1 MRRNKE
7 KQKGQVFTPAH
18 LVNNILDLCGYNT
31 PEAIIGKHIID
42 NSCGDG
48 AFLIEVVRRFIG
60 AYRSADYADDAIRA
74 GLEEYVHGIE
84 LDPEAYAQCE
94 VNLDEVA
101 KTFGITGVHWDV
113 DNTDSL
119 KSNKHLAKM
128 DYVVGN
134 PPYVRVHNI
143 STDAKFLK
151 TNYSFMREGM
161 SDLYLAFFELGLYM
175 LNDTGILGYVT
186 PSSYFNSKAGG
197 IFRDYIIGGRSLH
210 TVVDFGHYQPFSAS
224 TYVAITLLTKSE
236 NDTVNCYD
244 YDESTQTLVNHRVLE
259 FGDFVTDNRQ
269 LLFGD
274 SSARQTQVILASE
287 GLHKKCIVK
296 NGITTLLDEFFISEN
311 LPQTQFV
318 IPILKASTGAWERC
332 IYPYRE
338 NGRPINFNALES
350 DLELSKR
357 YETFRER
364 LLARDLQKGTEWYE
378 FGRAQGIKDVY
389 KDKYAVNSLIRSKE
403 DIKLTF
409 CPAGTGVYGGL
420 YILTDLSEDELRG
433 VLVSDE
439 FEAYVKSLGKYKS
452 GGYYTYSSK
461 ELQLYLNYKL
471 ARVNLLD

>member
-1 MRRNKE
+1 MSKAP
-7 KQKGQVFTPAH
+7 KHKGQVFTPDY
-18 LVNNILDLCGYNT
+18 LVKNILDLCGYAET
-31 PEAIIGKHIID
+31 SAIIDKHIID

-48 AFLIEVVRRFIG
+48 AFLVEVAQRFIG
-60 AYRSADYADDAIRA
+60 AYRLAGYSDDAIKQA
-74 GLEEYVHGIE
+74 LETYVHGIE
-84 LDPEAYAQCE
+84 LDTDAYTKCIE
-94 VNLDEVA
+94 NLTTLSE
-101 KTFGITGVHWDV
+101 TFNLTGVKWNIT
-113 DNTDSL
+113 NTDAL
-119 KSNKHLAKM
+119 TNTRYLASM

-175 LNDTGILGYVT
+175 LKDTGILGYVT

-197 IFRDYIIGGRSLH
+197 IFRDYIIRGRSLH
-210 TVVDFGHYQPFSAS
+210 TVVDFGHYQPFSAT
-224 TYVAITLLTKSE
+224 TYVAITLLTKAE
-236 NDTVNCYD
+236 NDTVNYYE
-244 YDESTQTLVNHRVLE
+244 YDEFKHKPVNHRVLDL
-259 FGDFVTDNRQ
+259 GDFVTDSRQ
-269 LLFGD
+269 LLFGGREV
-274 SSARQTQVILASE
+274 SQTQAILASE
-287 GLHKKCIVK
+287 GLPKKCVVK
-296 NGITTLLDEFFISEN
+296 NGITTLLDEFFISET
-311 LPQTQFV
+311 LPCTQFV

-332 IYPYRE
+332 IYPYNE
-338 NGRPINFNALES
+338 NGRPIHFDVLQS

-357 YETFRER
+357 YETYKDR

-389 KDKYAVNSLIRSKE
+389 KQKYAVNSLIRSKE
-403 DIKLTF
+403 DIKLVA
-409 CPAGTGVYGGL
+409 CPQGTGVYGGL

>member
-1 MRRNKE
+1 MSKAP
-7 KQKGQVFTPAH
+7 KHKGQVFTPDY
-18 LVNNILDLCGYNT
+18 LVKNILDLCGYT
-31 PEAIIGKHIID
+31 ETSAIIDNHIID

-48 AFLIEVVRRFIG
+48 AFLVEVAQRFIG
-60 AYRSADYADDAIRA
+60 AYRLAGYSDDAIKQA
-74 GLEEYVHGIE
+74 LETYVHGIE
-84 LDPEAYAQCE
+84 LDTDAYTKCIE
-94 VNLDEVA
+94 NLTTLSE
-101 KTFGITGVHWDV
+101 TFNLTGVKWNII
-113 DNTDSL
+113 NTDAL
-119 KSNKHLAKM
+119 TNTRYLASM

-175 LNDTGILGYVT
+175 LKDTGILGYVT

-197 IFRDYIIGGRSLH
+197 IFRDYIIRGRSLH
-210 TVVDFGHYQPFSAS
+210 TVVDFGHYQPFSAT
-224 TYVAITLLTKSE
+224 TYVAITLLTKAE
-236 NDTVNCYD
+236 NDTVNYYE
-244 YDESTQTLVNHRVLE
+244 YDEFEHKPVNHRVLD
-259 FGDFVTDNRQ
+259 FGDFVTDSRQ
-269 LLFGD
+269 LLFGGREV
-274 SSARQTQVILASE
+274 SQTQAILASE
-287 GLHKKCIVK
+287 GLPKKCVVK
-296 NGITTLLDEFFISEN
+296 NGITTLLDEFFISET
-311 LPQTQFV
+311 LPCTQFV

-332 IYPYRE
+332 IYPYNE
-338 NGRPINFNALES
+338 NGRPIHFDVLQS
-350 DLELSKR
+350 DLQLSKR
-357 YETFRER
+357 YETYKDR

-389 KDKYAVNSLIRSKE
+389 KQKYAVNSLIRSKE
-403 DIKLTF
+403 DIKLVA
-409 CPAGTGVYGGL
+409 CPPGTGVYGGL

>member
-1 MRRNKE
+1 MSKAPKN
-7 KQKGQVFTPAH
+7 KGQVFTPDY
-18 LVNNILDLCGYNT
+18 LVKNILDLCGYT
-31 PEAIIGKHIID
+31 ETSAIIDNHIID

-48 AFLIEVVRRFIG
+48 AFLVEVAQRFIG
-60 AYRSADYADDAIRA
+60 AYRLAGYSDDAIKQA
-74 GLEEYVHGIE
+74 LETYVHGIE
-84 LDPEAYAQCE
+84 LDTDAYTKCIE
-94 VNLDEVA
+94 NLTTLSE
-101 KTFGITGVHWDV
+101 TFNLTGVKWNII
-113 DNTDSL
+113 NTDAL
-119 KSNKHLAKM
+119 TNTRYLASM

-175 LNDTGILGYVT
+175 LKDTGILGYVT

-197 IFRDYIIGGRSLH
+197 IFRDYIIRGRSLH
-210 TVVDFGHYQPFSAS
+210 TVVDFGHYQPFSAT
-224 TYVAITLLTKSE
+224 TYVAITLLTKAE
-236 NDTVNCYD
+236 NDTVNYYE
-244 YDESTQTLVNHRVLE
+244 YDEFEHKPVNHRVLD
-259 FGDFVTDNRQ
+259 FGDFVTDSRQ
-269 LLFGD
+269 LLFGGREV
-274 SSARQTQVILASE
+274 SQTQAILASE
-287 GLHKKCIVK
+287 GLPKKCVVK
-296 NGITTLLDEFFISEN
+296 NGITTLLDEFFISET
-311 LPQTQFV
+311 LPCTQFV

-332 IYPYRE
+332 IYPYNE
-338 NGRPINFNALES
+338 NGRPIHFDVLQS

-357 YETFRER
+357 YETYKDR

-389 KDKYAVNSLIRSKE
+389 KQKYAVNSLIRSKE
-403 DIKLTF
+403 DIKLVA
-409 CPAGTGVYGGL
+409 CPQGTGVYGGL

>member
-1 MRRNKE
+1 MSKAL
-7 KQKGQVFTPAH
+7 KHKGQVFTPDY
-18 LVNNILDLCGYNT
+18 LVKNILDLCGYT
-31 PEAIIGKHIID
+31 ETSAIIDNHIID

-48 AFLIEVVRRFIG
+48 AFLVEVAQRFIG
-60 AYRSADYADDAIRA
+60 AYRLAGYSDDAIKQA
-74 GLEEYVHGIE
+74 LETYVHGIE
-84 LDPEAYAQCE
+84 LDTDAYTKCIE
-94 VNLDEVA
+94 NLTTLSE
-101 KTFGITGVHWDV
+101 TFNLTGVKWNIT
-113 DNTDSL
+113 NTDAL
-119 KSNKHLAKM
+119 TNTRYLASM

-175 LNDTGILGYVT
+175 LKDTGILGYVT

-197 IFRDYIIGGRSLH
+197 IFRDYIIRGRSLH
-210 TVVDFGHYQPFSAS
+210 TVVDFGHYQPFSAT
-224 TYVAITLLTKSE
+224 TYVAITLLTKAE
-236 NDTVNCYD
+236 NDTVNYYE
-244 YDESTQTLVNHRVLE
+244 YDEFEHKPVNHRVLD
-259 FGDFVTDNRQ
+259 FGDFVTDSRQ
-269 LLFGD
+269 LLFGGREV
-274 SSARQTQVILASE
+274 SQTQAILASE
-287 GLHKKCIVK
+287 GLPKKCVVK
-296 NGITTLLDEFFISEN
+296 NGITTLLDEFFISET
-311 LPQTQFV
+311 LPCTQFV

-332 IYPYRE
+332 IYPYNE
-338 NGRPINFNALES
+338 NGRPIHFDVLQS
-350 DLELSKR
+350 DLELFKR
-357 YETFRER
+357 YETYKDR

-389 KDKYAVNSLIRSKE
+389 KQKYAVNSLIRSKE
-403 DIKLTF
+403 DIKLVA
-409 CPAGTGVYGGL
+409 CPPGTGVYGGL

>member
-1 MRRNKE
+1 MSKAP
-7 KQKGQVFTPAH
+7 KHKGQVFTPDY
-18 LVNNILDLCGYNT
+18 LVKNILDLCGYT
-31 PEAIIGKHIID
+31 ETSAIIDNHIID

-48 AFLIEVVRRFIG
+48 AFLVEVAQRFIG
-60 AYRSADYADDAIRA
+60 AYRLAGYSDDAIKQA
-74 GLEEYVHGIE
+74 LETYVHGIE
-84 LDPEAYAQCE
+84 LDTDAYTKCIE
-94 VNLDEVA
+94 NLTTLSE
-101 KTFGITGVHWDV
+101 TFNLTGVKWNII
-113 DNTDSL
+113 NTDAL
-119 KSNKHLAKM
+119 TNTRYLASM

-197 IFRDYIIGGRSLH
+197 IFRDYIIRGRSLH
-210 TVVDFGHYQPFSAS
+210 TVVDFGHYQPFSAT
-224 TYVAITLLTKSE
+224 TYVAITLLTKAE
-236 NDTVNCYD
+236 NDTVNYYE
-244 YDESTQTLVNHRVLE
+244 YDEFKHKPVNHRVLD
-259 FGDFVTDNRQ
+259 FGDFVTDSRQ
-269 LLFGD
+269 LLFGGREV
-274 SSARQTQVILASE
+274 SQTQAILASE
-287 GLHKKCIVK
+287 GLPKKCVVK
-296 NGITTLLDEFFISEN
+296 NGITTLLDEFFISET
-311 LPQTQFV
+311 LPCTQFV

-332 IYPYRE
+332 IYPYNE
-338 NGRPINFNALES
+338 NGRPIHFDVLQS
-350 DLELSKR
+350 DSELSKR
-357 YETFRER
+357 YETYKDR

-389 KDKYAVNSLIRSKE
+389 KQKYAVNSLIRSKE
-403 DIKLTF
+403 DIKLVA
-409 CPAGTGVYGGL
+409 CPPGTGVYGGL

>member
-1 MRRNKE
+1 MRRNTE
-7 KQKGQVFTPAH
+7 KQKGQVYTPAH
-18 LVNNILDLCGYNT
+18 LVNNVLDLCGYVE
-31 PEAIIGKHIID
+31 PEAIVGKHIID

-48 AFLIEVVRRFIG
+48 AFLTEVVRRFIG
-60 AYRSADYADDAIRA
+60 AYRSAGYSDDAIKQA
-74 GLEEYVHGIE
+74 LETYVHGIE
-84 LDPEAYAQCE
+84 LDGEAFTKCVQ
-94 VNLDEVA
+94 NLTDFA
-101 KTFGITGVHWDV
+101 NLLGIVGVCWDV
-113 DNTDSL
+113 NNADAL
-119 KSNKHLAKM
+119 KQTQYSAGM

-197 IFRDYIIGGRSLH
+197 IFRDYIIRGRSLH
-210 TVVDFGHYQPFSAS
+210 TVVDFGHYQPFSAT
-224 TYVAITLLTKSE
+224 TYVAITLLTKAE
-236 NDTVNCYD
+236 NDTVNYYE
-244 YDESTQTLVNHRVLE
+244 YDEFQRKPVNHRVLD
-259 FGDFVTDNRQ
+259 FGDFVTDSRQ
-269 LLFGD
+269 LLFGGREV
-274 SSARQTQVILASE
+274 SQTQAILASE
-287 GLHKKCIVK
+287 GLPKKCVVK
-296 NGITTLLDEFFISEN
+296 NGITTLLDEFFISET
-311 LPQTQFV
+311 LPCTQFV

-332 IYPYRE
+332 IYPYNE
-338 NGRPINFNALES
+338 NGRPIHFDVLQS

-357 YETFRER
+357 YETYKDR

-389 KDKYAVNSLIRSKE
+389 KQKYAVNSLIRSKE
-403 DIKLTF
+403 DIKLVA
-409 CPAGTGVYGGL
+409 CPPGTGVYGGL

-439 FEAYVKSLGKYKS
+439 FETYVKSLGKYKS

>member
-1 MRRNKE
+1 MSKAP
-7 KQKGQVFTPAH
+7 KHKGQVFTPDY
-18 LVNNILDLCGYNT
+18 LVKNILDLCGYT
-31 PEAIIGKHIID
+31 ETSAIIDNHIID

-48 AFLIEVVRRFIG
+48 AFLVEVAQRFIG
-60 AYRSADYADDAIRA
+60 AYRLAGYSDDAIKQA
-74 GLEEYVHGIE
+74 LETYVHGIE
-84 LDPEAYAQCE
+84 LDTDAYTKCIE
-94 VNLDEVA
+94 NLTTLSE
-101 KTFGITGVHWDV
+101 TFNLTGVKWNII
-113 DNTDSL
+113 NTDAL
-119 KSNKHLAKM
+119 TNTRYLASM

-197 IFRDYIIGGRSLH
+197 IFRDYIIRGRSLH
-210 TVVDFGHYQPFSAS
+210 TVVDFGHYQPFSAT
-224 TYVAITLLTKSE
+224 TYVAITLLTKAE
-236 NDTVNCYD
+236 NDTVNYYE
-244 YDESTQTLVNHRVLE
+244 YDEFKHKPVNHRVLDL
-259 FGDFVTDNRQ
+259 GDFVTDSRQ
-269 LLFGD
+269 LLFGGREV
-274 SSARQTQVILASE
+274 SQTQAILASE
-287 GLHKKCIVK
+287 GLPKKCVVK
-296 NGITTLLDEFFISEN
+296 NGITTLLDEFFISET
-311 LPQTQFV
+311 LPCTQFV

-332 IYPYRE
+332 IYPYNE
-338 NGRPINFNALES
+338 NGRPIHFDVLQS

-357 YETFRER
+357 YETYKDR

-389 KDKYAVNSLIRSKE
+389 KQKYAVNSLIRSKE
-403 DIKLTF
+403 DIKLVA
-409 CPAGTGVYGGL
+409 CPPGTGVYGGL

>member
-1 MRRNKE
+1 MSKAP
-7 KQKGQVFTPAH
+7 KHKGQVFTPDY
-18 LVNNILDLCGYNT
+18 LVKNILDLCGYT
-31 PEAIIGKHIID
+31 ETSAIIDNHIID

-48 AFLIEVVRRFIG
+48 AFLVEVAQRFIG
-60 AYRSADYADDAIRA
+60 AYRLAGYSDDAIKQA
-74 GLEEYVHGIE
+74 LETYVHGIE
-84 LDPEAYAQCE
+84 LDTDAYTKCIE
-94 VNLDEVA
+94 NLTTLSE
-101 KTFGITGVHWDV
+101 TFNLTGVKWNII
-113 DNTDSL
+113 NTDAL
-119 KSNKHLAKM
+119 TNTRYLASM

-175 LNDTGILGYVT
+175 LKDTGILGYVT

-197 IFRDYIIGGRSLH
+197 IFRDYIIRGRSLH
-210 TVVDFGHYQPFSAS
+210 TVVDFGHYQPFSAT
-224 TYVAITLLTKSE
+224 TYVAITLLTKAE
-236 NDTVNCYD
+236 NDTVNYYE
-244 YDESTQTLVNHRVLE
+244 YDEFEHKPVKHRVLD
-259 FGDFVTDNRQ
+259 FGDFVTDSRQ
-269 LLFGD
+269 LLFGGREV
-274 SSARQTQVILASE
+274 SQTQAILASE
-287 GLHKKCIVK
+287 GLPKKCVVK
-296 NGITTLLDEFFISEN
+296 NGITTLLDEFFISET
-311 LPQTQFV
+311 LPCTQFV

-332 IYPYRE
+332 IYPYNE
-338 NGRPINFNALES
+338 NGRPIHFDVLQS
-350 DLELSKR
+350 DLQLSKR
-357 YETFRER
+357 YETYKDR

-389 KDKYAVNSLIRSKE
+389 KQKYAVNSLIRSKE
-403 DIKLTF
+403 DIKLVA
-409 CPAGTGVYGGL
+409 CPPGTGVYGGL

>member
-1 MRRNKE
+1 MSKAP
-7 KQKGQVFTPAH
+7 KHKGQVFTPDY
-18 LVNNILDLCGYNT
+18 LVKNILDLCGYT
-31 PEAIIGKHIID
+31 ETSAIIDNHIID

-48 AFLIEVVRRFIG
+48 AFLVEVAQRFIG
-60 AYRSADYADDAIRA
+60 AYRLAGYSDDAIKQA
-74 GLEEYVHGIE
+74 LETYVHGIE
-84 LDPEAYAQCE
+84 LDTDAYTKCIE
-94 VNLDEVA
+94 NLTTLSE
-101 KTFGITGVHWDV
+101 TFNLTGVKWNII
-113 DNTDSL
+113 NTDAL
-119 KSNKHLAKM
+119 TNTRYLASM

-175 LNDTGILGYVT
+175 LKDTGILGYVT

-197 IFRDYIIGGRSLH
+197 IFRDYIIRGRSLH
-210 TVVDFGHYQPFSAS
+210 TVVDFGHYQPFSAT
-224 TYVAITLLTKSE
+224 TYVAITLLTKAG
-236 NDTVNCYD
+236 NDTVNYYE
-244 YDESTQTLVNHRVLE
+244 YDEFEHKPVKHRVLD
-259 FGDFVTDNRQ
+259 FGDFVTDSRQ
-269 LLFGD
+269 LLFGGREV
-274 SSARQTQVILASE
+274 SQTQAILASE
-287 GLHKKCIVK
+287 GLPKKCVVK
-296 NGITTLLDEFFISEN
+296 NGITTLLDEFFISET
-311 LPQTQFV
+311 LPCTQFV

-332 IYPYRE
+332 IYPYNE
-338 NGRPINFNALES
+338 NGRPIHFDVLQS

-357 YETFRER
+357 YETYKDR

-389 KDKYAVNSLIRSKE
+389 KQKYAVNSLIRSKE
-403 DIKLTF
+403 DIKLVA
-409 CPAGTGVYGGL
+409 CPPGTGVYGGL

>member
-1 MRRNKE
+1 MSKAP
-7 KQKGQVFTPAH
+7 KHKGQVFTPDY
-18 LVNNILDLCGYNT
+18 LVKNILDLCGYT
-31 PEAIIGKHIID
+31 ETSAIIDKHIID

-48 AFLIEVVRRFIG
+48 AFLVEVAQRFIG
-60 AYRSADYADDAIRA
+60 AYRLAGYSDDAIKQA
-74 GLEEYVHGIE
+74 LETYVHGIE
-84 LDPEAYAQCE
+84 LDTDAYTKCIE
-94 VNLDEVA
+94 NLTTLSE
-101 KTFGITGVHWDV
+101 TFNLTGVKWNITNIDALT
-113 DNTDSL
+113 NTRY
-119 KSNKHLAKM
+119 LASM

-175 LNDTGILGYVT
+175 LKDTGILGYVT

-197 IFRDYIIGGRSLH
+197 IFRDYIIRGRSLH
-210 TVVDFGHYQPFSAS
+210 TVVDFGHYQPFSAT
-224 TYVAITLLTKSE
+224 TYVAITLLTKAE
-236 NDTVNCYD
+236 NDTVNYYE
-244 YDESTQTLVNHRVLE
+244 YDEFKHKPVNHRVLD
-259 FGDFVTDNRQ
+259 FGDFVTDSRQ
-269 LLFGD
+269 LLFGGREV
-274 SSARQTQVILASE
+274 SQTQAILASE
-287 GLHKKCIVK
+287 GLPKKCVVK
-296 NGITTLLDEFFISEN
+296 NGITTLLDEFFISET
-311 LPQTQFV
+311 LPCTQFV

-332 IYPYRE
+332 IYPYNE
-338 NGRPINFNALES
+338 NGRPIHFDVLQS

-357 YETFRER
+357 YETYKDR

-389 KDKYAVNSLIRSKE
+389 KQKYAVNSLIRSKE
-403 DIKLTF
+403 DIKLVA
-409 CPAGTGVYGGL
+409 CPSGTGVYGGL

-471 ARVNLLD
+471 ARVNLLY

>member
-1 MRRNKE
+1 MSKAP
-7 KQKGQVFTPAH
+7 KHKGQVFTPDY
-18 LVNNILDLCGYNT
+18 LVKNILDLCGYT
-31 PEAIIGKHIID
+31 ETSAIIDNHIID

-48 AFLIEVVRRFIG
+48 AFLVEVAQRFIG
-60 AYRSADYADDAIRA
+60 AHRLAGYSDDAIKQA
-74 GLEEYVHGIE
+74 LETYVHGIE
-84 LDPEAYAQCE
+84 LDTDAYTKCIE
-94 VNLDEVA
+94 NLTTLSE
-101 KTFGITGVHWDV
+101 TFNLTGVKWNII
-113 DNTDSL
+113 NTDAL
-119 KSNKHLAKM
+119 TNTRYLASM

-175 LNDTGILGYVT
+175 LKDTGILGYVT

-197 IFRDYIIGGRSLH
+197 IFRDYIIRGRSLH
-210 TVVDFGHYQPFSAS
+210 TVVDFGHYQPFSAT
-224 TYVAITLLTKSE
+224 TYVAITLLTKAE
-236 NDTVNCYD
+236 NDTVNYYE
-244 YDESTQTLVNHRVLE
+244 YDEFEHKPVNHRVLD
-259 FGDFVTDNRQ
+259 FGDFVTDSRQ
-269 LLFGD
+269 LLFGGREV
-274 SSARQTQVILASE
+274 SQTQAILASE
-287 GLHKKCIVK
+287 GLPKKCVVK
-296 NGITTLLDEFFISEN
+296 NGITTLLDEFFISET
-311 LPQTQFV
+311 LPCTQFV

-332 IYPYRE
+332 IYPYNE
-338 NGRPINFNALES
+338 NGRPIHFDALQS

-357 YETFRER
+357 YETYKDR

-389 KDKYAVNSLIRSKE
+389 KQKYAVNSLIRSKE
-403 DIKLTF
+403 DIKLVA
-409 CPAGTGVYGGL
+409 CPPGTGVYGGL

>member
-1 MRRNKE
+1 MSKAP
-7 KQKGQVFTPAH
+7 KHKGQVFTPDY
-18 LVNNILDLCGYNT
+18 LVKNILDLCGYT
-31 PEAIIGKHIID
+31 ETSAIIDKHIID

-48 AFLIEVVRRFIG
+48 AFLVEVAQRFIG
-60 AYRSADYADDAIRA
+60 AYRLAGYADDAIKQA
-74 GLEEYVHGIE
+74 LETYVHGIE
-84 LDPEAYAQCE
+84 LDTDAYTKCIE
-94 VNLDEVA
+94 NLTTLSE
-101 KTFGITGVHWDV
+101 TFNLTGVKWNIT
-113 DNTDSL
+113 NTDAL
-119 KSNKHLAKM
+119 TNTRYLASM

-175 LNDTGILGYVT
+175 LKDTGILGYVT

-197 IFRDYIIGGRSLH
+197 IFRDYIIRGRSLH
-210 TVVDFGHYQPFSAS
+210 TVVDFGHYQPFSAT
-224 TYVAITLLTKSE
+224 TYVAITLLTKAE
-236 NDTVNCYD
+236 NDTVNYYE
-244 YDESTQTLVNHRVLE
+244 YDEFKHKPVNHRVLDL
-259 FGDFVTDNRQ
+259 GDFVTDSRQ
-269 LLFGD
+269 LLFGGREV
-274 SSARQTQVILASE
+274 SQTQAILASE
-287 GLHKKCIVK
+287 GLPKKCVVK
-296 NGITTLLDEFFISEN
+296 NGITTLLDEFFISET
-311 LPQTQFV
+311 LPCTQFV

-332 IYPYRE
+332 IYPYNE
-338 NGRPINFNALES
+338 NGRPIHFDVLQS

-357 YETFRER
+357 YETYKDR

-389 KDKYAVNSLIRSKE
+389 KQKYAVNSLIRSKE
-403 DIKLTF
+403 DIKLVA
-409 CPAGTGVYGGL
+409 CPQGTGVYGGL

>member
-1 MRRNKE
+1 MSKAP
-7 KQKGQVFTPAH
+7 KHKGQVFTPDY
-18 LVNNILDLCGYNT
+18 LVKNILDLCGYT
-31 PEAIIGKHIID
+31 ETSAIIDKHIID

-48 AFLIEVVRRFIG
+48 AFLVEVAQRFIG
-60 AYRSADYADDAIRA
+60 AYRLAGYSDDAIKQA
-74 GLEEYVHGIE
+74 LETYVHGIE
-84 LDPEAYAQCE
+84 LDTDAYTKCIE
-94 VNLDEVA
+94 NLTTLSE
-101 KTFGITGVHWDV
+101 TFNLTGVKWNIT
-113 DNTDSL
+113 NTDAL
-119 KSNKHLAKM
+119 TNTRYLASM

-175 LNDTGILGYVT
+175 LKDTGILGYVT

-197 IFRDYIIGGRSLH
+197 IFRDYIIRGRSLH
-210 TVVDFGHYQPFSAS
+210 TVVDFGHYQPFSAT
-224 TYVAITLLTKSE
+224 TYVAITLLTKAE
-236 NDTVNCYD
+236 NDTVNYYE
-244 YDESTQTLVNHRVLE
+244 YDEFKHKPVNHRVLDL
-259 FGDFVTDNRQ
+259 GDFVTDSRQ
-269 LLFGD
+269 LLFGGREV
-274 SSARQTQVILASE
+274 SQTQAILASE
-287 GLHKKCIVK
+287 GLPKKCVVK
-296 NGITTLLDEFFISEN
+296 NGITTLLDEFFISET
-311 LPQTQFV
+311 LPCTQFV

-332 IYPYRE
+332 IYPYNE
-338 NGRPINFNALES
+338 NGRPIHFDVLQS

-357 YETFRER
+357 YETYKDR

-389 KDKYAVNSLIRSKE
+389 KQKYAVNSLIRSKE
-403 DIKLTF
+403 DIKLVA
-409 CPAGTGVYGGL
+409 CPQGTGVYGGL

>member
-1 MRRNKE
+1 MSKAP
-7 KQKGQVFTPAH
+7 KHKGQVFTPDY
-18 LVNNILDLCGYNT
+18 LVKNILDLCGYT
-31 PEAIIGKHIID
+31 ETSAIIDNHIID

-48 AFLIEVVRRFIG
+48 AFLVEVAQRFIG
-60 AYRSADYADDAIRA
+60 AYRLAGYSDDAIKQA
-74 GLEEYVHGIE
+74 LETYVHGIE
-84 LDPEAYAQCE
+84 LDTDAYTKCIE
-94 VNLDEVA
+94 NLTTLSE
-101 KTFGITGVHWDV
+101 TFNLTGVKWNII
-113 DNTDSL
+113 NTDAL
-119 KSNKHLAKM
+119 TNTRYLASM

-197 IFRDYIIGGRSLH
+197 IFRDYIIRGRSLH
-210 TVVDFGHYQPFSAS
+210 TVVDFGHYQPFSAT
-224 TYVAITLLTKSE
+224 TYVAITLLTKAE
-236 NDTVNCYD
+236 NDTVNYYE
-244 YDESTQTLVNHRVLE
+244 YDEFEHKPVNHRVLD
-259 FGDFVTDNRQ
+259 FGDFVTDSRQ
-269 LLFGD
+269 LLFGGREV
-274 SSARQTQVILASE
+274 SQTQAILASE
-287 GLHKKCIVK
+287 GLPKKCVVK
-296 NGITTLLDEFFISEN
+296 NGITTLLDEFFISET
-311 LPQTQFV
+311 LPCTQFV

-332 IYPYRE
+332 IYPYNE
-338 NGRPINFNALES
+338 NGRPIHFDVLQS

-357 YETFRER
+357 YETYKDR

-389 KDKYAVNSLIRSKE
+389 KQKYAVNSLIRSKE
-403 DIKLTF
+403 DIKLVA
-409 CPAGTGVYGGL
+409 CPPGTGVYGGL

>member
-1 MRRNKE
+1 MSKAP
-7 KQKGQVFTPAH
+7 KHKGQVFTPDY
-18 LVNNILDLCGYNT
+18 LVKNILDLCGYT
-31 PEAIIGKHIID
+31 ETSAIIDKHIID

-48 AFLIEVVRRFIG
+48 AFLVEVAQRFIG
-60 AYRSADYADDAIRA
+60 AYRLAGYSDDAIKQA
-74 GLEEYVHGIE
+74 LETYVHGIE
-84 LDPEAYAQCE
+84 LDTDAYTKCIE
-94 VNLDEVA
+94 NLTTLSE
-101 KTFGITGVHWDV
+101 TFNLTGVKWNII
-113 DNTDSL
+113 NTDAL
-119 KSNKHLAKM
+119 TNTRYLASM

-161 SDLYLAFFELGLYM
+161 CDLYLAFFELGLYM
-175 LNDTGILGYVT
+175 LKDTGILGYVT

-197 IFRDYIIGGRSLH
+197 IFRDYIIRGRSLH
-210 TVVDFGHYQPFSAS
+210 TVVDFGHYQPFSAT
-224 TYVAITLLTKSE
+224 TYVAITLLTKAE
-236 NDTVNCYD
+236 NDTVNYYE
-244 YDESTQTLVNHRVLE
+244 YDEFEHKPVNHRVLD
-259 FGDFVTDNRQ
+259 FGDFVTDSRQ
-269 LLFGD
+269 LLFGGREV
-274 SSARQTQVILASE
+274 SQTQAILASE
-287 GLHKKCIVK
+287 GLPKKCVVK
-296 NGITTLLDEFFISEN
+296 NGITTLLDEFFISET
-311 LPQTQFV
+311 LPCTQFV

-332 IYPYRE
+332 IYPYNE
-338 NGRPINFNALES
+338 NGRPIHFDVLQS

-357 YETFRER
+357 YETYKDR

-389 KDKYAVNSLIRSKE
+389 KQKYAVNSLIRSKE
-403 DIKLTF
+403 DIKLVA
-409 CPAGTGVYGGL
+409 CPQGTGVYGGL

>member
-1 MRRNKE
+1 MSKAP
-7 KQKGQVFTPAH
+7 KHKGQVFTPDY
-18 LVNNILDLCGYNT
+18 LVKNILDLCGYT
-31 PEAIIGKHIID
+31 ETSAIIDKHIID

-48 AFLIEVVRRFIG
+48 AFLVEVAQRFIG
-60 AYRSADYADDAIRA
+60 AYRLAGYSDDAIKQA
-74 GLEEYVHGIE
+74 LETYVHGIE
-84 LDPEAYAQCE
+84 LDTDAYTKCIE
-94 VNLDEVA
+94 NLTTLSE
-101 KTFGITGVHWDV
+101 TFNLTGVKWNIT
-113 DNTDSL
+113 NTDAL
-119 KSNKHLAKM
+119 TNTRYLASM

-197 IFRDYIIGGRSLH
+197 IFRDYIIRGRSLH
-210 TVVDFGHYQPFSAS
+210 TVVDFGHYQPFSAT
-224 TYVAITLLTKSE
+224 TYVAITLLTKAE
-236 NDTVNCYD
+236 NDTVNYYE
-244 YDESTQTLVNHRVLE
+244 YDEFEHKPVNHRVLD
-259 FGDFVTDNRQ
+259 FGDFVTDSRQ
-269 LLFGD
+269 LLFGGREV
-274 SSARQTQVILASE
+274 SQTQAILASE
-287 GLHKKCIVK
+287 GLPKKCVVK
-296 NGITTLLDEFFISEN
+296 NGITTLLDEFFISET
-311 LPQTQFV
+311 LPCTQFV

-332 IYPYRE
+332 IYPYNE
-338 NGRPINFNALES
+338 NGRPIHFDVLQS
-350 DLELSKR
+350 DLELSNR
-357 YETFRER
+357 YETYKDR

-389 KDKYAVNSLIRSKE
+389 KQKYAVNSLIRSKE
-403 DIKLTF
+403 DIKLVA
-409 CPAGTGVYGGL
+409 CPPGTGVYGGL

>member
-1 MRRNKE
+1 MSKAS
-7 KQKGQVFTPAH
+7 KHKGQVFTPDY
-18 LVNNILDLCGYNT
+18 LVKNILDLCGYT
-31 PEAIIGKHIID
+31 ETSAIIDKHIID

-48 AFLIEVVRRFIG
+48 AFLVEVAQRFIG
-60 AYRSADYADDAIRA
+60 AYRLAGYSDDAIKQA
-74 GLEEYVHGIE
+74 LETYVHGIE
-84 LDPEAYAQCE
+84 LDTDAYTKCIE
-94 VNLDEVA
+94 NLTTLSE
-101 KTFGITGVHWDV
+101 TFNLTGVKWNIT
-113 DNTDSL
+113 NTDAL
-119 KSNKHLAKM
+119 TNTRYLASM

-197 IFRDYIIGGRSLH
+197 IFRDYIIRGRSLH
-210 TVVDFGHYQPFSAS
+210 TVVDFGHYQPFSAT
-224 TYVAITLLTKSE
+224 TYVAITLLTKTE
-236 NDTVNCYD
+236 NDTVNYYE
-244 YDESTQTLVNHRVLE
+244 YDEFEHKPVNHRVLD
-259 FGDFVTDNRQ
+259 FGDFVTDSRQ
-269 LLFGD
+269 LLFGGREV
-274 SSARQTQVILASE
+274 SQTQAILASE
-287 GLHKKCIVK
+287 GLPKKCVVK
-296 NGITTLLDEFFISEN
+296 NGITTLLDEFFISET
-311 LPQTQFV
+311 LPCTQFV

-332 IYPYRE
+332 IYPYNE
-338 NGRPINFNALES
+338 NGRPIPFDVLQS

-357 YETFRER
+357 YETYKDR

-389 KDKYAVNSLIRSKE
+389 KQKYAVNSLIRSKE
-403 DIKLTF
+403 DIKLVA
-409 CPAGTGVYGGL
+409 CPPGTGVYGGL

-461 ELQLYLNYKL
+461 ELQLYLNYKQ

>member
-1 MRRNKE
+1 MSKAP
-7 KQKGQVFTPAH
+7 KHKGQVFTPDY
-18 LVNNILDLCGYNT
+18 LVKNILDLCGYT
-31 PEAIIGKHIID
+31 ETSAIIDKHIID

-48 AFLIEVVRRFIG
+48 AFLVEVAQRFIG
-60 AYRSADYADDAIRA
+60 AYRLAGYSDDAIKQA
-74 GLEEYVHGIE
+74 LETYVHGIE
-84 LDPEAYAQCE
+84 LDTDAYTKCIE
-94 VNLDEVA
+94 NLTTLSE
-101 KTFGITGVHWDV
+101 TFNLTGVKWNIT
-113 DNTDSL
+113 NTDAL
-119 KSNKHLAKM
+119 TNTRYLASM

-175 LNDTGILGYVT
+175 LKDTGILGYVT

-197 IFRDYIIGGRSLH
+197 IFRDYIIRGRSLH
-210 TVVDFGHYQPFSAS
+210 TVVDFGHYQPFSAT
-224 TYVAITLLTKSE
+224 TYVAITLLTKAE
-236 NDTVNCYD
+236 NDTVNYYE
-244 YDESTQTLVNHRVLE
+244 YDEFKHKPVNHRVLDL
-259 FGDFVTDNRQ
+259 GDFVTDSRQ
-269 LLFGD
+269 LLFGGREV
-274 SSARQTQVILASE
+274 SQTQAILASE
-287 GLHKKCIVK
+287 GLPKKCVVK
-296 NGITTLLDEFFISEN
+296 NGITTLLDEFFISET
-311 LPQTQFV
+311 LPCTQFV

-332 IYPYRE
+332 IYPYNE
-338 NGRPINFNALES
+338 NGRPIHFDVLQS

-357 YETFRER
+357 YETYKDR

-389 KDKYAVNSLIRSKE
+389 KQKYAVNSLIRSKE
-403 DIKLTF
+403 DIKLVA
-409 CPAGTGVYGGL
+409 CPPGTGVYGGL

-439 FEAYVKSLGKYKS
+439 FETYVKSLGKYKS

>member
-1 MRRNKE
+1 LRRNKE

-74 GLEEYVHGIE
+74 ELEEYVHGIE
-84 LDPEAYAQCE
+84 LDPEAYAQCG

-101 KTFGITGVHWDV
+101 KSFGITGVHWDV

-119 KSNKHLAKM
+119 KSKKHLAKM

-197 IFRDYIIGGRSLH
+197 IFRDYIIRGRSLH
-210 TVVDFGHYQPFSAS
+210 TVVDFGHYQPFSAT
-224 TYVAITLLTKSE
+224 TYVAITLLTKAE
-236 NDTVNCYD
+236 NDTVNYYE
-244 YDESTQTLVNHRVLE
+244 YDEFQRKPVNHRVLD
-259 FGDFVTDNRQ
+259 FGDFVTDSRQ

-274 SSARQTQVILASE
+274 REVSQTQAILASE
-287 GLHKKCIVK
+287 GLPKKCVVK
-296 NGITTLLDEFFISEN
+296 NGITTLLDEFFISET
-311 LPQTQFV
+311 LPCTQFV

-332 IYPYRE
+332 IYPYNE
-338 NGRPINFNALES
+338 NGRPIPFDVLQS

-357 YETFRER
+357 YETYKDR

-389 KDKYAVNSLIRSKE
+389 KQKYAVNSLIRSKE
-403 DIKLTF
+403 DIKLVS
-409 CPAGTGVYGGL
+409 CPPGTGVYGGL

-439 FEAYVKSLGKYKS
+439 FEVYVKSLGKYKS

>member
-1 MRRNKE
+1 MSKAP
-7 KQKGQVFTPAH
+7 KHKGQVFTPDY
-18 LVNNILDLCGYNT
+18 LVKNILDLCGYT
-31 PEAIIGKHIID
+31 ETSAIIDNHIID

-48 AFLIEVVRRFIG
+48 AFLVEVAQRFIG
-60 AYRSADYADDAIRA
+60 AYRLAGYSDDAIKQA
-74 GLEEYVHGIE
+74 LETYVHGIE
-84 LDPEAYAQCE
+84 LDTDAYTKCIE
-94 VNLDEVA
+94 NLTTLSE
-101 KTFGITGVHWDV
+101 TFNLTGVKWNII
-113 DNTDSL
+113 NTDAL
-119 KSNKHLAKM
+119 TNTRYLASM

-197 IFRDYIIGGRSLH
+197 IFRDYIIRGRSLH
-210 TVVDFGHYQPFSAS
+210 TVVDFGHYQPFSAT
-224 TYVAITLLTKSE
+224 TYVAITLLTKAE
-236 NDTVNCYD
+236 NDTVNYYE
-244 YDESTQTLVNHRVLE
+244 YDEFEHKPVNHRVLD
-259 FGDFVTDNRQ
+259 FGDFVTDSRQ
-269 LLFGD
+269 LLFGGREV
-274 SSARQTQVILASE
+274 SQTQAILASE
-287 GLHKKCIVK
+287 GLPKKCVVK
-296 NGITTLLDEFFISEN
+296 NGITTLLDEFFISET
-311 LPQTQFV
+311 LPCTQFV

-332 IYPYRE
+332 IYPYNE
-338 NGRPINFNALES
+338 NGRPIHFDVLQS

-357 YETFRER
+357 YETYKDR

-389 KDKYAVNSLIRSKE
+389 KQKYAVNSLIRSKE
-403 DIKLTF
+403 DIKLVA
-409 CPAGTGVYGGL
+409 CPSGTGVYGGL

>member
-1 MRRNKE
+1 MSKAP
-7 KQKGQVFTPAH
+7 KHKGQVFTPDY
-18 LVNNILDLCGYNT
+18 LVKNILDLCGYT
-31 PEAIIGKHIID
+31 ETSAIIDNHIID

-48 AFLIEVVRRFIG
+48 AFLVEVAQRFIG
-60 AYRSADYADDAIRA
+60 AYRLAGYSDDAIKQA
-74 GLEEYVHGIE
+74 LETYVHGIE
-84 LDPEAYAQCE
+84 LDTDAYTKCIE
-94 VNLDEVA
+94 NLTTLSE
-101 KTFGITGVHWDV
+101 TFNLTGVKWNII
-113 DNTDSL
+113 NTDAL
-119 KSNKHLAKM
+119 TNTRYLASM

-175 LNDTGILGYVT
+175 LKDTGILGYVT

-197 IFRDYIIGGRSLH
+197 IFRDYIIRGRSLH
-210 TVVDFGHYQPFSAS
+210 TVVDFGHYQPFSAT
-224 TYVAITLLTKSE
+224 TYVAITLLTKAG
-236 NDTVNCYD
+236 NDTVNYYE
-244 YDESTQTLVNHRVLE
+244 YDEFEHKPVKHRVLD
-259 FGDFVTDNRQ
+259 FGDFVTDSRQ
-269 LLFGD
+269 LLFGGREV
-274 SSARQTQVILASE
+274 SQTQAILASE
-287 GLHKKCIVK
+287 GLPKKCVVK
-296 NGITTLLDEFFISEN
+296 NGITTLLDEFFISET
-311 LPQTQFV
+311 LPCTQFV

-332 IYPYRE
+332 IYPYNE
-338 NGRPINFNALES
+338 NGRPIHFDVLQS
-350 DLELSKR
+350 DLQLSKR
-357 YETFRER
+357 YETYKDR

-389 KDKYAVNSLIRSKE
+389 KQKYAVNSLIRSKE
-403 DIKLTF
+403 DIKLVA
-409 CPAGTGVYGGL
+409 CPPGTGVYGGL

>member
-1 MRRNKE
+1 MRRNTE
-7 KQKGQVFTPAH
+7 KQKGQVYTPAH
-18 LVNNILDLCGYNT
+18 LVNNVLDLCGYVE
-31 PEAIIGKHIID
+31 PEAIVGKHIID

-48 AFLIEVVRRFIG
+48 AFLTEVVRRFIG
-60 AYRSADYADDAIRA
+60 AYRSAGYSDDAIKQA
-74 GLEEYVHGIE
+74 LETYVHGIE
-84 LDPEAYAQCE
+84 LDGEAFTKCVQ
-94 VNLDEVA
+94 NLTDFA
-101 KTFGITGVHWDV
+101 NLLGILGVCWDV
-113 DNTDSL
+113 NNADAL
-119 KSNKHLAKM
+119 KQTQYSAGM

-175 LNDTGILGYVT
+175 LKDTGILGYVT

-197 IFRDYIIGGRSLH
+197 IFRDYIIRGRSLH
-210 TVVDFGHYQPFSAS
+210 TVVDFGHYQPFSAT
-224 TYVAITLLTKSE
+224 TYVAITLLTKAE
-236 NDTVNCYD
+236 NDTVNYYE
-244 YDESTQTLVNHRVLE
+244 YDEFEHKPVNHRVLD
-259 FGDFVTDNRQ
+259 FGDFVTDSRQ
-269 LLFGD
+269 LLFGGREV
-274 SSARQTQVILASE
+274 SQTQAILASE
-287 GLHKKCIVK
+287 GLPKKCVVK
-296 NGITTLLDEFFISEN
+296 NGITTLLDEFFISET
-311 LPQTQFV
+311 LPCTQFV

-332 IYPYRE
+332 IYPYNE
-338 NGRPINFNALES
+338 NGRPIHFDVLQS

-357 YETFRER
+357 YETYKDR

-389 KDKYAVNSLIRSKE
+389 KQKYAVNSLIRSKE
-403 DIKLTF
+403 DIKLVA
-409 CPAGTGVYGGL
+409 CPQGTGVYGGL

>member
-1 MRRNKE
+1 MSKAP
-7 KQKGQVFTPAH
+7 KHKGQVFTPDY
-18 LVNNILDLCGYNT
+18 LVKNILDLCGYT
-31 PEAIIGKHIID
+31 ETSAIIDNHIID

-48 AFLIEVVRRFIG
+48 AFLVEVAQRFIG
-60 AYRSADYADDAIRA
+60 AYRLAGYSDDAIKQA
-74 GLEEYVHGIE
+74 LETYVHGIE
-84 LDPEAYAQCE
+84 LDTDAYTKCIE
-94 VNLDEVA
+94 NLTTLSE
-101 KTFGITGVHWDV
+101 TFNLTGVKWNIT
-113 DNTDSL
+113 NTDAL
-119 KSNKHLAKM
+119 TNTRYLASM

-197 IFRDYIIGGRSLH
+197 IFRDYIIRGRSLH
-210 TVVDFGHYQPFSAS
+210 TVVDFGHYQPFSAT
-224 TYVAITLLTKSE
+224 TYVAITLLTKAE
-236 NDTVNCYD
+236 NDTVNYYE
-244 YDESTQTLVNHRVLE
+244 YDEFEHKPVNHRVLD
-259 FGDFVTDNRQ
+259 FGDFVTDSRQ
-269 LLFGD
+269 LLFGGREV
-274 SSARQTQVILASE
+274 SQTQAILASE
-287 GLHKKCIVK
+287 GLPKKCVVK
-296 NGITTLLDEFFISEN
+296 NGITTLLDEFFISET
-311 LPQTQFV
+311 LPCTQFV

-332 IYPYRE
+332 IYPYNE
-338 NGRPINFNALES
+338 NGRPIHFDVLQS

-357 YETFRER
+357 YETYKDR

-389 KDKYAVNSLIRSKE
+389 KQKYAVNSLIRSKE
-403 DIKLTF
+403 DIKLVA
-409 CPAGTGVYGGL
+409 CPPGTGVYGGL

>member
-1 MRRNKE
+1 MSKAP
-7 KQKGQVFTPAH
+7 KHKGQVFTPDY
-18 LVNNILDLCGYNT
+18 LVKNILDLCGYT
-31 PEAIIGKHIID
+31 ETSAIIDNHIID

-48 AFLIEVVRRFIG
+48 AFLVEVAQRFIG
-60 AYRSADYADDAIRA
+60 AYRLAGYSDDAIKQA
-74 GLEEYVHGIE
+74 LETYVHGIE
-84 LDPEAYAQCE
+84 LDTDAYTKCIE
-94 VNLDEVA
+94 NLTTLSE
-101 KTFGITGVHWDV
+101 TFNLTGVKWNII
-113 DNTDSL
+113 NTDAL
-119 KSNKHLAKM
+119 TNTRYLASM

-197 IFRDYIIGGRSLH
+197 IFRDYIIRGRSLH
-210 TVVDFGHYQPFSAS
+210 TVVDFGHYQPFSAT
-224 TYVAITLLTKSE
+224 TYVAITLLTKAE
-236 NDTVNCYD
+236 NDTVNYYE
-244 YDESTQTLVNHRVLE
+244 YDEFEHKPVNHRVLD
-259 FGDFVTDNRQ
+259 FGDFVTDSRQ
-269 LLFGD
+269 LLFGGREV
-274 SSARQTQVILASE
+274 SQTQAILASE
-287 GLHKKCIVK
+287 GLPKKCVVK
-296 NGITTLLDEFFISEN
+296 NGITTLLDEFFISET
-311 LPQTQFV
+311 LPCTQFV

-332 IYPYRE
+332 IYPYNE
-338 NGRPINFNALES
+338 NGRPIHFDVLQS

-357 YETFRER
+357 YETYKDR

-389 KDKYAVNSLIRSKE
+389 KQKYAVNSLIRSKE
-403 DIKLTF
+403 DIKLVA
-409 CPAGTGVYGGL
+409 CPPGTGVYGGL

-439 FEAYVKSLGKYKS
+439 FEAYVESLGKYKS

>member
-1 MRRNKE
+1 MSKAP
-7 KQKGQVFTPAH
+7 KHKGQVFTPDY
-18 LVNNILDLCGYNT
+18 LVKNILDLCGYT
-31 PEAIIGKHIID
+31 ETSAIIDKHIID

-48 AFLIEVVRRFIG
+48 AFLVEVAQRFIG
-60 AYRSADYADDAIRA
+60 AYRLAGYSDDAIKQA
-74 GLEEYVHGIE
+74 LETYVHGIE
-84 LDPEAYAQCE
+84 LDTDAYTKCIE
-94 VNLDEVA
+94 NLTTLSE
-101 KTFGITGVHWDV
+101 TFNLTGVKWNIT
-113 DNTDSL
+113 NTDAL
-119 KSNKHLAKM
+119 TNTRYLASM

-143 STDAKFLK
+143 SMDAKFLK

-175 LNDTGILGYVT
+175 LKDTGILGYVT

-197 IFRDYIIGGRSLH
+197 IFRDYIIRGRSLH
-210 TVVDFGHYQPFSAS
+210 TVVDFGHYQPFSAT
-224 TYVAITLLTKSE
+224 TYVAITLLTKAE
-236 NDTVNCYD
+236 NDTVNYYE
-244 YDESTQTLVNHRVLE
+244 YDEFEHKPVNHRVLD
-259 FGDFVTDNRQ
+259 FGDFVTDSRQ
-269 LLFGD
+269 LLFGGREV
-274 SSARQTQVILASE
+274 SQTQAILASE
-287 GLHKKCIVK
+287 GLPKKCVVK
-296 NGITTLLDEFFISEN
+296 NGITTLLDEFFISET
-311 LPQTQFV
+311 LPCTQFV

-332 IYPYRE
+332 IYPYNE
-338 NGRPINFNALES
+338 NGRPIHFDVLQS

-357 YETFRER
+357 YETYKDR

-389 KDKYAVNSLIRSKE
+389 KQKYAVNSLIRSKE
-403 DIKLTF
+403 DIKLVA
-409 CPAGTGVYGGL
+409 CPSGTGVYGGL

>member
-1 MRRNKE
+1 MSKAP
-7 KQKGQVFTPAH
+7 KHKGQVFTPDY
-18 LVNNILDLCGYNT
+18 LVKNILDLCGYT
-31 PEAIIGKHIID
+31 ETSAIIDNHIID

-48 AFLIEVVRRFIG
+48 AFLVEVAQRFIG
-60 AYRSADYADDAIRA
+60 AYRLAGYSDDAIKQA
-74 GLEEYVHGIE
+74 LETYVHGIE
-84 LDPEAYAQCE
+84 LDTDAYTKCIE
-94 VNLDEVA
+94 NLTTLSE
-101 KTFGITGVHWDV
+101 TFNLTGVKWNIT
-113 DNTDSL
+113 NTDAL
-119 KSNKHLAKM
+119 TNTRYLASM

-161 SDLYLAFFELGLYM
+161 CDLYLAFFELGLYM

-197 IFRDYIIGGRSLH
+197 IFRDYIIRGRSLH
-210 TVVDFGHYQPFSAS
+210 TVVDFGHYQPFSAT
-224 TYVAITLLTKSE
+224 TYVAITLLTKAE
-236 NDTVNCYD
+236 NDTVNYYE
-244 YDESTQTLVNHRVLE
+244 YDEFEHKPVNHRVLD
-259 FGDFVTDNRQ
+259 FGDFVTDSRQ
-269 LLFGD
+269 LLFGGREV
-274 SSARQTQVILASE
+274 SQTQAILASE
-287 GLHKKCIVK
+287 GLPKKCVVK
-296 NGITTLLDEFFISEN
+296 NGITTLLDEFFISET
-311 LPQTQFV
+311 LPCTQFV

-332 IYPYRE
+332 IYPYNE
-338 NGRPINFNALES
+338 NGRPIHFDVLQS

-357 YETFRER
+357 YETYKDR

-389 KDKYAVNSLIRSKE
+389 KQKYAVNSLIRSKE
-403 DIKLTF
+403 DIKLVA
-409 CPAGTGVYGGL
+409 CPPGTGVYGGL

>member
-1 MRRNKE
+1 MSKAP
-7 KQKGQVFTPAH
+7 KHKGQVFTPDY
-18 LVNNILDLCGYNT
+18 LVKNILDLCGYT
-31 PEAIIGKHIID
+31 ETSAIIDKHIID

-48 AFLIEVVRRFIG
+48 AFLVEVAQRFIG
-60 AYRSADYADDAIRA
+60 AYRLAGYSDDAIKQA
-74 GLEEYVHGIE
+74 LETYVHGIE
-84 LDPEAYAQCE
+84 LDTDAYTKCIE
-94 VNLDEVA
+94 NLTTLSE
-101 KTFGITGVHWDV
+101 TFNLTGVKWNIT
-113 DNTDSL
+113 NTDAL
-119 KSNKHLAKM
+119 TNTRYLASM

-161 SDLYLAFFELGLYM
+161 CDLYLAFFELGLYM
-175 LNDTGILGYVT
+175 LKDTGILGYVT

-197 IFRDYIIGGRSLH
+197 IFRDYIIRGRSLH
-210 TVVDFGHYQPFSAS
+210 TVVDFGHYQPFSAT
-224 TYVAITLLTKSE
+224 TYVAITLLTKAE
-236 NDTVNCYD
+236 NDTVNYYE
-244 YDESTQTLVNHRVLE
+244 YDEFKHKPVNHRVLD
-259 FGDFVTDNRQ
+259 FGDFVTDSRQ
-269 LLFGD
+269 LLFGGREV
-274 SSARQTQVILASE
+274 SQTQAILASE
-287 GLHKKCIVK
+287 GLPKKCVVK
-296 NGITTLLDEFFISEN
+296 NGITTLLDEFFISET
-311 LPQTQFV
+311 LPCTQFV

-332 IYPYRE
+332 IYPYNE
-338 NGRPINFNALES
+338 NGRPIHFDVLQS

-357 YETFRER
+357 YETYKDR

-389 KDKYAVNSLIRSKE
+389 KQKYAVNSLIRSKE
-403 DIKLTF
+403 DIKLVA
-409 CPAGTGVYGGL
+409 CPPGTGVYGGL

>member
-1 MRRNKE
+1 MSKAP
-7 KQKGQVFTPAH
+7 KHKGQVFTPDY
-18 LVNNILDLCGYNT
+18 LVKNILDLCGYT
-31 PEAIIGKHIID
+31 ETSAIIDKHIID

-48 AFLIEVVRRFIG
+48 AFLVEVAQRFIG
-60 AYRSADYADDAIRA
+60 AYRLAGYSDDAIKQA
-74 GLEEYVHGIE
+74 LETYVHGIE
-84 LDPEAYAQCE
+84 LDTDAYTKCIE
-94 VNLDEVA
+94 NLTTLSE
-101 KTFGITGVHWDV
+101 TFNLTGVKWNIT
-113 DNTDSL
+113 NTDAL
-119 KSNKHLAKM
+119 TNTRYLASM

-161 SDLYLAFFELGLYM
+161 CDLYLAFFELGLYM

-197 IFRDYIIGGRSLH
+197 IFRDYIIRGRSLH
-210 TVVDFGHYQPFSAS
+210 TVVDFGHYQPFSAT
-224 TYVAITLLTKSE
+224 TYVAITLLTKAE
-236 NDTVNCYD
+236 NDTVNYYE
-244 YDESTQTLVNHRVLE
+244 YDEFKHKPVNHRVLD
-259 FGDFVTDNRQ
+259 FGDFVTDSRQ
-269 LLFGD
+269 LLFGGREV
-274 SSARQTQVILASE
+274 SQTQAILASE
-287 GLHKKCIVK
+287 GLPKKCVVK
-296 NGITTLLDEFFISEN
+296 NGITTLLDEFFISET
-311 LPQTQFV
+311 LPCTQFV

-332 IYPYRE
+332 IYPYNE
-338 NGRPINFNALES
+338 NGRPIHFDVLQS

-357 YETFRER
+357 YETYKDR

-389 KDKYAVNSLIRSKE
+389 KQKYAVNSLIRSKE
-403 DIKLTF
+403 DIKLVA
-409 CPAGTGVYGGL
+409 CPPGTGVYGGL

>member
-1 MRRNKE
+1 MSKAP
-7 KQKGQVFTPAH
+7 KHKGQVFTPDY
-18 LVNNILDLCGYNT
+18 LVKNILDLCGYT
-31 PEAIIGKHIID
+31 ETSAIIDNHIID

-48 AFLIEVVRRFIG
+48 AFLVEVAQRFIG
-60 AYRSADYADDAIRA
+60 AYRLAGYSDDAIKQA
-74 GLEEYVHGIE
+74 LETYVHGIE
-84 LDPEAYAQCE
+84 LDTDAYTKCIE
-94 VNLDEVA
+94 NLTTLSE
-101 KTFGITGVHWDV
+101 TFNLTGVKWNIT
-113 DNTDSL
+113 NTDAL
-119 KSNKHLAKM
+119 TNTRYLASM

-175 LNDTGILGYVT
+175 LKDTGILGYVT

-197 IFRDYIIGGRSLH
+197 IFRDYIIRGRSLH
-210 TVVDFGHYQPFSAS
+210 TVVDFGHYQPFSAT
-224 TYVAITLLTKSE
+224 TYVAITLLTKAE
-236 NDTVNCYD
+236 NDTVNYYE
-244 YDESTQTLVNHRVLE
+244 YDEFEHKPVNHRVLD
-259 FGDFVTDNRQ
+259 FGDFVTDSRQ
-269 LLFGD
+269 LLFG
-274 SSARQTQVILASE
+274 SREVSQTQAILASE
-287 GLHKKCIVK
+287 GLPKKCVVK
-296 NGITTLLDEFFISEN
+296 NGITTLLDEFFISET
-311 LPQTQFV
+311 LPCTQFV

-332 IYPYRE
+332 IYPYNE
-338 NGRPINFNALES
+338 NGRPIHFDVLQS

-357 YETFRER
+357 YETYKDR

-389 KDKYAVNSLIRSKE
+389 KQKYAVNSLIRSKE
-403 DIKLTF
+403 DIKLVA
-409 CPAGTGVYGGL
+409 CPPGTGVYGGL

>member
-1 MRRNKE
+1 MSKAP
-7 KQKGQVFTPAH
+7 KHKGQVFTPDY
-18 LVNNILDLCGYNT
+18 LVKNILDLCGYT
-31 PEAIIGKHIID
+31 ETSAIIDKHIID

-48 AFLIEVVRRFIG
+48 AFLVEVAQRFIG
-60 AYRSADYADDAIRA
+60 AYRLAGYSDDAIKQA
-74 GLEEYVHGIE
+74 LETYVHGIE
-84 LDPEAYAQCE
+84 LDTDAYTKCIE
-94 VNLDEVA
+94 NLTTLSE
-101 KTFGITGVHWDV
+101 TFNLTGVKWNIT
-113 DNTDSL
+113 NTDAL
-119 KSNKHLAKM
+119 TNTRYLASM

-197 IFRDYIIGGRSLH
+197 IFRDYIIRGRSLH
-210 TVVDFGHYQPFSAS
+210 TVVDFGHYQPFSAT
-224 TYVAITLLTKSE
+224 TYVAITLLTKAE
-236 NDTVNCYD
+236 NDTVNYYV
-244 YDESTQTLVNHRVLE
+244 YDEFKHKPVNHRVLD
-259 FGDFVTDNRQ
+259 FGDFVTDSRQ
-269 LLFGD
+269 LLFGGREV
-274 SSARQTQVILASE
+274 SQTQAILASE
-287 GLHKKCIVK
+287 GLPKKCVVK
-296 NGITTLLDEFFISEN
+296 NGITTLLDEFFISET
-311 LPQTQFV
+311 LPCTQFV

-332 IYPYRE
+332 IYPYNE
-338 NGRPINFNALES
+338 NGRPIHFDVLQS

-357 YETFRER
+357 YETYKDR

-389 KDKYAVNSLIRSKE
+389 KQKYAVNSLIRSKE
-403 DIKLTF
+403 DIKLVA
-409 CPAGTGVYGGL
+409 CPPGTGVYGGL

>member
-101 KTFGITGVHWDV
+101 KSFGITGVHWDV

-210 TVVDFGHYQPFSAS
+210 TVVDFGHYQPFSVS

-269 LLFGD
+269 LLFGG

-350 DLELSKR
+350 DLVLSKR

>member
-1 MRRNKE
+1 MSKAP
-7 KQKGQVFTPAH
+7 KHKGQVFTPDY
-18 LVNNILDLCGYNT
+18 LVKNILDLCGYT
-31 PEAIIGKHIID
+31 ETSAIIDKHIID

-48 AFLIEVVRRFIG
+48 AFLVEVAQRFIG
-60 AYRSADYADDAIRA
+60 AYRLAGYSDDAIKQA
-74 GLEEYVHGIE
+74 LETYVHGIE
-84 LDPEAYAQCE
+84 LDTDAYTKCIE
-94 VNLDEVA
+94 NLTTLSE
-101 KTFGITGVHWDV
+101 TFNLTGVKWNIT
-113 DNTDSL
+113 NTDAL
-119 KSNKHLAKM
+119 TNTRYLASM

-161 SDLYLAFFELGLYM
+161 CDLYLAFFELGLYM
-175 LNDTGILGYVT
+175 LKDTGILGYVT

-197 IFRDYIIGGRSLH
+197 IFRDYIIRGRSLH
-210 TVVDFGHYQPFSAS
+210 TVVDFGHYQPFSAT
-224 TYVAITLLTKSE
+224 TYVAITLLTKAE
-236 NDTVNCYD
+236 NDTVNYYE
-244 YDESTQTLVNHRVLE
+244 YDEFEHKPVNHRVLD
-259 FGDFVTDNRQ
+259 FGDFVTDSRQ
-269 LLFGD
+269 LLFGGREV
-274 SSARQTQVILASE
+274 SQTQAILASE
-287 GLHKKCIVK
+287 GLPKKCVVK
-296 NGITTLLDEFFISEN
+296 NGITTLLDEFFISET
-311 LPQTQFV
+311 LPCTQFV

-332 IYPYRE
+332 IYPYNE
-338 NGRPINFNALES
+338 NGRPIHFDVLQS
-350 DLELSKR
+350 DLELSNR
-357 YETFRER
+357 YETYKDR

-389 KDKYAVNSLIRSKE
+389 KQKYAVNSLIRSKE
-403 DIKLTF
+403 DIKLVA
-409 CPAGTGVYGGL
+409 CPQGTGVYGGL

>member
-74 GLEEYVHGIE
+74 ELEEYVHGIE
-84 LDPEAYAQCE
+84 LDPEAYAQCG

-101 KTFGITGVHWDV
+101 KSFGITGVHWDV

-119 KSNKHLAKM
+119 KSKKHLAKM

-197 IFRDYIIGGRSLH
+197 IFRDYIIRGRSLH
-210 TVVDFGHYQPFSAS
+210 TVVDFGHYQPFSAT
-224 TYVAITLLTKSE
+224 TYVAITLLTKAE
-236 NDTVNCYD
+236 NDTVNYYE
-244 YDESTQTLVNHRVLE
+244 YDEFQRKPVNHRVLD
-259 FGDFVTDNRQ
+259 FGDFVTDSRQ

-274 SSARQTQVILASE
+274 REVSQTQAILASE
-287 GLHKKCIVK
+287 GLPKKCVVK
-296 NGITTLLDEFFISEN
+296 NGITTLLDEFFISET
-311 LPQTQFV
+311 LPCTQFV

-332 IYPYRE
+332 IYPYNE
-338 NGRPINFNALES
+338 NGRPIPFDVLQS

-357 YETFRER
+357 YETYKDR

-389 KDKYAVNSLIRSKE
+389 KQKYAVNSLIRSKE
-403 DIKLTF
+403 DIKLVS
-409 CPAGTGVYGGL
+409 CPPGTGVYGGL

-439 FEAYVKSLGKYKS
+439 FEVYVKSLGKYKS

>member
-1 MRRNKE
+1 MSKAP
-7 KQKGQVFTPAH
+7 KHKGQVFTPDY
-18 LVNNILDLCGYNT
+18 LVKNILDLCGYT
-31 PEAIIGKHIID
+31 ETSAIIDNHIID

-48 AFLIEVVRRFIG
+48 AFLVEVAQRFIG
-60 AYRSADYADDAIRA
+60 AYRLAGYSDDAIKQA
-74 GLEEYVHGIE
+74 LETYVHGIE
-84 LDPEAYAQCE
+84 LDTDAYTKCIE
-94 VNLDEVA
+94 NLTTLSE
-101 KTFGITGVHWDV
+101 TFNLTGVKWNII
-113 DNTDSL
+113 NTDAL
-119 KSNKHLAKM
+119 TNTRYLASM

-175 LNDTGILGYVT
+175 LKDTGILGYVT

-197 IFRDYIIGGRSLH
+197 IFRDYIIRGRSLH
-210 TVVDFGHYQPFSAS
+210 TVVDFGHYQPFSAT
-224 TYVAITLLTKSE
+224 TYVAITLLTKAE
-236 NDTVNCYD
+236 NDTVNYYE
-244 YDESTQTLVNHRVLE
+244 YDEFKHKPVNHRVLD
-259 FGDFVTDNRQ
+259 FGDFVTDSRQ
-269 LLFGD
+269 LLFGGREV
-274 SSARQTQVILASE
+274 SQTQAILASE
-287 GLHKKCIVK
+287 GLPKKCVVK
-296 NGITTLLDEFFISEN
+296 NGITTLLDEFFISET
-311 LPQTQFV
+311 LPCTQFV

-332 IYPYRE
+332 IYPYNE
-338 NGRPINFNALES
+338 NGRPIHFDVLQS

-357 YETFRER
+357 YETYKDR

-389 KDKYAVNSLIRSKE
+389 KQKYAVNSLIRSKE
-403 DIKLTF
+403 DIKLVA
-409 CPAGTGVYGGL
+409 CPPGTGVYGGL

>member
-318 IPILKASTGAWERC
+318 RPILKASTGAWERC

>member
-1 MRRNKE
+1 MSKAP
-7 KQKGQVFTPAH
+7 KHKGQVFTPDY
-18 LVNNILDLCGYNT
+18 LVKNILDLCGYT
-31 PEAIIGKHIID
+31 ETSAIIDKHIID

-48 AFLIEVVRRFIG
+48 AFLVEVAQRFIG
-60 AYRSADYADDAIRA
+60 AYRLAGYSDDAIKQA
-74 GLEEYVHGIE
+74 LETYVHGIE
-84 LDPEAYAQCE
+84 LDTDAYTKCIE
-94 VNLDEVA
+94 NLTTLSE
-101 KTFGITGVHWDV
+101 TFNLTGVKWNII
-113 DNTDSL
+113 NTDAL
-119 KSNKHLAKM
+119 TNTRYLASM

-197 IFRDYIIGGRSLH
+197 IFRDYIIRGRSLH
-210 TVVDFGHYQPFSAS
+210 TVVDFGHYQPFSAT
-224 TYVAITLLTKSE
+224 TYVAITLLTKAE
-236 NDTVNCYD
+236 NDTVNYYE
-244 YDESTQTLVNHRVLE
+244 YDEFEHKPVNHRVLD
-259 FGDFVTDNRQ
+259 FGDFVTDSRQ
-269 LLFGD
+269 LLFGGREV
-274 SSARQTQVILASE
+274 SQTQAILASE
-287 GLHKKCIVK
+287 GLPKKCVVK
-296 NGITTLLDEFFISEN
+296 NGITTLLDEFFISET
-311 LPQTQFV
+311 LPCTQFV

-332 IYPYRE
+332 IYPYNE
-338 NGRPINFNALES
+338 NGRPIHFDVLQS

-357 YETFRER
+357 YETYKDR

-389 KDKYAVNSLIRSKE
+389 KQKYAVNSLIRSKE
-403 DIKLTF
+403 DIKLVA
-409 CPAGTGVYGGL
+409 CPSGTGVYGGL

>member
-1 MRRNKE
+1 MSKAP
-7 KQKGQVFTPAH
+7 KHKGQVFTPDY
-18 LVNNILDLCGYNT
+18 LVKNILDLCGYT
-31 PEAIIGKHIID
+31 ETSAIIDKHIID

-48 AFLIEVVRRFIG
+48 AFLVEVAQRFIG
-60 AYRSADYADDAIRA
+60 AYRLAGYSDDAIKQA
-74 GLEEYVHGIE
+74 LETYVHGIE
-84 LDPEAYAQCE
+84 LDTDAYTKCIE
-94 VNLDEVA
+94 NLTTLSE
-101 KTFGITGVHWDV
+101 TFNLTGVKWNIT
-113 DNTDSL
+113 NTDAL
-119 KSNKHLAKM
+119 TNTRYLASM

-161 SDLYLAFFELGLYM
+161 CDLYLAFFELGLYM
-175 LNDTGILGYVT
+175 LKDTGILGYVT

-197 IFRDYIIGGRSLH
+197 IFRDYIIRGRSLH
-210 TVVDFGHYQPFSAS
+210 TVVDFGHYQPFSAT
-224 TYVAITLLTKSE
+224 TYVAITLLTKAE
-236 NDTVNCYD
+236 NDTVNYYE
-244 YDESTQTLVNHRVLE
+244 YDEFEHKPVNHRVLD
-259 FGDFVTDNRQ
+259 FGDFVTDSRQ
-269 LLFGD
+269 LLFGGREV
-274 SSARQTQVILASE
+274 SQTQAILASE
-287 GLHKKCIVK
+287 GLPKKCVVK
-296 NGITTLLDEFFISEN
+296 NGITTLLDEFFISET
-311 LPQTQFV
+311 LPCTQFV

-332 IYPYRE
+332 IYPYNE
-338 NGRPINFNALES
+338 NGRPIHFDVLQS

-357 YETFRER
+357 YETYKDR

-389 KDKYAVNSLIRSKE
+389 KQKYAVNSLIRSKE
-403 DIKLTF
+403 DIKLVA
-409 CPAGTGVYGGL
+409 CPQGTGVYGGL